1 MVDFYKLLFNFF
13 FARDAD
19 MPSKKKSVSG
29 NNGEKL
35 RAAAIAAVLA
45 HMRSQKGA
53 AAWISGKAAPSSGR
67 DNWKMAGRR
76 ERLGI

>member
-1 MVDFYKLLFNFF
+1 
-13 FARDAD
+13 

-29 NNGEKL
+29 NNDEKL
-35 RAAAIAAVLA
+35 KAAAIAAVLA

-53 AAWISGKAAPSSGR
+53 ATGISGKAASSSGR